1 MDEVERWVGVDWG
14 SEHHQVC
21 VIDAKRKVLWE
32 RSVPHTGQGLH
43 DLVDA
48 LLDGCDSARVVVGIE
63 TPRGAVVETLVERGV
78 RVFSINPKQLDR
90 FRDRHTA
97 AGAKDDRR
105 DAFVLADSLRTD
117 AAAFRQ
123 VSIGDPQLIELR
135 ELTRLHEDLVEE
147 RGALGNRLGD
157 QLRRYF
163 PQILSLGSVYIDL
176 WLWALLDVAPSPA
189 RAKKLTVAKVTGIL
203 RKHRVRR
210 LTAES
215 VLEVLAAKPLTVAA
229 GVTEAAVMHIT
240 ALIAR
245 LRLVHEQDRECDAS
259 IERLLLAMSESP
271 RDKAEHRDARVI
283 LSLPG
288 VGAFVGATILVE
300 AHQALQAR
308 DYRTLRAL
316 SGVAPV
322 TRATGKRSG
331 IHASV
336 SMRRACNSRLRNA
349 VHYWVLASLSRDP
362 CAKEM
367 YGAMRARGHTNGR
380 AIRGVADRL
389 LAILVAML
397 KAGALYD
404 PDRRRG
410 AQPASAEPS
419 RNAMP
424 DDGAVRGLAA
434 QELGSGPRLEATDD
448 AAVSPNQ
455 AALEVEGR
463 DDVTATATAT
473 ATRRAP
479 RPTRRPST
487 GGAEPRGSMTPPAP
501 IRPCRAELGQRRAA
515 RAS

>member
-1 MDEVERWVGVDWG
+1 MDQVERWVGVDWG

-43 DLVDA
+43 ELVDA
-48 LLDGCDSARVVVGIE
+48 LLDGCETARVVVAIE
-63 TPRGAVVETLVERGV
+63 TPRGAVVETLVERGI

-90 FRDRHTA
+90 FRDRHSA

-117 AAAFRQ
+117 AAAFRMI
-123 VSIGDPQLIELR
+123 SIGEPLLIELR
-135 ELTRLHEDLVEE
+135 ELTRLHEDLVQE

-163 PQILSLGSVYIDL
+163 PQVLSLGSIHTDI

-189 RAKKLTVAKVTGIL
+189 RARKLTVSKVRGIL

-210 LTAES
+210 LTAEDI
-215 VLEVLAAKPLTVAA
+215 LEVLAAKPLTVAP

-240 ALIAR
+240 AIIAR

-259 IERLLLAMSESP
+259 IDRILLAMSKSAPEE
-271 RDKAEHRDARVI
+271 AEHRDAKVI

-288 VGAFVGATILVE
+288 VGAFVGATMLVE

-308 DYRTLRAL
+308 DYPTLRAL

-331 IHASV
+331 AHASI
-336 SMRRACNSRLRNA
+336 SMRRACNNRLRNA

-362 CAKEM
+362 RAKDL
-367 YGAMRARGHTNGR
+367 YAAMRTRGHTNGR

-389 LAILVAML
+389 LATLVAML

-404 PDRRRG
+404 PSRRRG
-410 AQPASAEPS
+410 
-419 RNAMP
+419 
-424 DDGAVRGLAA
+424 DH
-434 QELGSGPRLEATDD
+434 
-448 AAVSPNQ
+448 
-455 AALEVEGR
+455 
-463 DDVTATATAT
+463 
-473 ATRRAP
+473 
-479 RPTRRPST
+479 
-487 GGAEPRGSMTPPAP
+487 PAP
-501 IRPCRAELGQRRAA
+501 SEPPI
-515 RAS
+515 SH